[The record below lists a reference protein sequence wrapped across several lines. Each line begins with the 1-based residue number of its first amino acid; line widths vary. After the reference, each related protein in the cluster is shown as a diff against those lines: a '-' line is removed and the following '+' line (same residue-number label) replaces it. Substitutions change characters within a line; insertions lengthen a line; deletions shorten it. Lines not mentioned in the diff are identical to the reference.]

1 MKMLI
6 VKSESD
12 TYYGNATQVANFIGV
27 SKMTVSRWVN
37 SGDRKVF
44 KNGFEILLTAKQL
57 K

>member
-1 MKMLI
+1 MKILV
-6 VKSESD
+6 VKTESD
-12 TYYGNATQVANFIGV
+12 TYIGNASQVANFIGV

-44 KNGFEILLTAKQL
+44 KNGFEILLKVKQL